1 MTPILRDQQHADHLF
16 NVDQFRLAPKHN
28 FLFHVAFGINKAAL
42 GNATLVQRHGD
53 EINMLVKSIDLPSYK
68 IETQTLNQ
76 YNRKKNVQYAYKPQ
90 EIGITFH
97 DDNLGVI
104 NQLWQAYYKYY
115 YADPTTAYTPG
126 AYERNATKAYTS
138 AMPGNYGFDNGST
151 RPFFNYI
158 KIYQMA
164 RREYVLHQLWSPMIT
179 NFNHKKVSYADA
191 GVHDFDMKIIY
202 EAVSYDTGSVS
213 AGDPEGF
220 GTSHYDTT
228 PSPLSGGGSGGSG
241 VSGGSFVGQGGIN
254 ALGGG
259 ILNNALNTVN
269 NFQNAAG
276 LVLGGAAVASAIG
289 LGVSLLGKA
298 AGALSGFSFP
308 GAAGTNT
315 SNTQAGTSGTDSAN
329 TGDNPASQ
337 EEDSFPGGQPP
348 TDPSYKNTSEEEY
361 SGEPTTGE
369 NAGVTSATAYNE
381 EAPMGTAANPSP
393 ASDGSDPST
402 WDF

>member
-1 MTPILRDQQHADHLF
+1 MTTILRDQQHADHLF

-42 GNATLVQRHGD
+42 GNATLVQRHGS

-68 IETQTLNQ
+68 IETQMLNQ

-115 YADPTTAYTPG
+115 YADATTAYTSG

-164 RREYVLHQLWSPMIT
+164 RHEYVLHQLWGPMIT
-179 NFNHKKVSYADA
+179 NFNHKRVNYADP
-191 GVHDFDMKIIY
+191 GVHDVDMKITY
-202 EAVSYDTGSVS
+202 EAVSYDTGDVS

-220 GTSHYDTT
+220 GTSHYDTA
-228 PSPLSGGGSGGSG
+228 PSPLAGGSGGGKSG
-241 VSGGSFVGQGGIN
+241 PSFVGSGIAG
-254 ALGGG
+254 ALGSG

-269 NFQNAAG
+269 NYQSANG
-276 LVLGGAAVASAIG
+276 LLLGGIATAAAVG
-289 LGVSLLGKA
+289 LGASLIGKA
-298 AGALSGFSFP
+298 VGALSGFSFP
-308 GAAGTNT
+308 GARGTNT
-315 SNTQAGTSGTDSAN
+315 SNTQAGPAGTESAN
-329 TGDNPASQ
+329 IGDNPSAQIDESGPWNQ
-337 EEDSFPGGQPP
+337 PANGQGTQTNSAENQNLDEAGPWDYQAG
-348 TDPSYKNTSEEEY
+348 TGTEY
-361 SGEPTTGE
+361 
-369 NAGVTSATAYNE
+369 
-381 EAPMGTAANPSP
+381 NPS
-393 ASDGSDPST
+393 SSNDQDTQS

>member
-1 MTPILRDQQHADHLF
+1 MTQILRDQQHADHLF

-42 GNATLVQRHGD
+42 GSATLVQRHGE

-68 IETQTLNQ
+68 IETQMLNQ
-76 YNRKKNVQYAYKPQ
+76 YNRKKNVQYQYKPQ

-115 YADPTTAYTPG
+115 YADATTAYTPG
-126 AYERNATKAYTS
+126 AYERNATKSYSS

-164 RREYVLHQLWSPMIT
+164 RHEYVLHQLWGPMIT
-179 NFNHKKVSYADA
+179 SFNHKRVNYADS
-191 GVHDFDMKIIY
+191 GVHDVDMKITY
-202 EAVSYDTGSVS
+202 EAVSYDTGDVS
-213 AGDPEGF
+213 AGNPEGF

-228 PSPLSGGGSGGSG
+228 PSPLAASGGGKSGP
-241 VSGGSFVGQGGIN
+241 SFVGQGGPN
-254 ALGGG
+254 PLGAG

-269 NFQNAAG
+269 NYQSAG
-276 LVLGGAAVASAIG
+276 GLLLGGVAAAAAVG
-289 LGVSLLGKA
+289 LGASLIGKA
-298 AGALSGFSFP
+298 VGALSGFSFP

-315 SNTQAGTSGTDSAN
+315 SNTRAGTAGTDSAN
-329 TGDNPASQ
+329 L
-337 EEDSFPGGQPP
+337 
-348 TDPSYKNTSEEEY
+348 
-361 SGEPTTGE
+361 GE
-369 NAGVTSATAYNE
+369 NPSAEQNEDGPWNQPAVTPDTQGQGTQQNSAENQGYDEAGPWDSRGTGVVTSSAQDQDTQ
-381 EAPMGTAANPSP
+381 
-393 ASDGSDPST
+393 T